1 MFNANNVTFN
11 PDISIQK
18 KTNFTFCLYR
28 EFIINIRICA
38 SLFLIYIILSF
49 YYHKKRM
56 RKNYI
61 KMIIMLKDDI
71 NTIFAFITKCANN
84 AAVE

>member
-11 PDISIQK
+11 PDISIK
-18 KTNFTFCLYR
+18 KKETILLFACTESLLLIYVYVH
-28 EFIINIRICA
+28 
-38 SLFLIYIILSF
+38 LFLIYIILSF

-71 NTIFAFITKCANN
+71 NPIFAFITKCANN